1 MSLFHEVMYYSSLS
15 EKADLQSEVDR
26 LKNENSRLKNENTRL
41 RTEKERL
48 EKELLLLVNKI
59 RSQDTEDK

>member
-1 MSLFHEVMYYSSLS
+1 MSLFHEVMFYSSLS
-15 EKADLQSEVDR
+15 DKADLQSQVDR

-41 RTEKERL
+41 RTEKDRL
-48 EKELLLLVNKI
+48 EKILLLLEDKI